1 MWKTDGAMAER
12 MKETAKNTN
21 KQNRKKNTHTHR
33 HIHTSGA
40 VSAGE
45 VSALQHELGDDAVE
59 GGALEVQPAQA
70 WRGQR

>member
-1 MWKTDGAMAER
+1 

-45 VSALQHELGDDAVE
+45 VSALQHEIWNDAMEDRSFVMK
-59 GGALEVQPAQA
+59 GFPYNC
-70 WRGQR
+70 